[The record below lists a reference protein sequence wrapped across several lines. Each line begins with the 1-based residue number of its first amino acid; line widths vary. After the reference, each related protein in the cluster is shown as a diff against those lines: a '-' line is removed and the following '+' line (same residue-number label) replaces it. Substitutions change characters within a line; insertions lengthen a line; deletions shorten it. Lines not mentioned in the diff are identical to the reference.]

1 MLVNKPIS
9 KIQYVSI
16 YPESRRS
23 TILDILSDYSDNE
36 EYYIEDFNATLKSL
50 DLDNYYQTNTDK
62 VIC

>member
-16 YPESRRS
+16 YPESIRS
-23 TILDILSDYSDNE
+23 TILDILSDYSDND